1 MSCQTCNAGPMLGPQ
16 RVRSWLYQPT
26 HVPLTPQE
34 SGNCKSKDLSHGENH
49 SNSWSNT
56 SNSSNLHLNSLIQKS
71 PPKKLFNDLSFNSP
85 ILYIYICYP
94 TSQDQ
99 KNPMAPRCRATVP
112 EAGNPPRCSA
122 AHICATI
129 HQQPWQRRR
138 RFVVLTTSGLVEPV
152 ERGQQHVDVSTWKKR
167 WKSGECLE
175 IHGDRSARTYNLD

>member
-85 ILYIYICYP
+85 ILYIYIYVIQLP
-94 TSQDQ
+94 RT
-99 KNPMAPRCRATVP
+99 KKILWLHGAAPLSP
-112 EAGNPPRCSA
+112 
-122 AHICATI
+122 
-129 HQQPWQRRR
+129 
-138 RFVVLTTSGLVEPV
+138 
-152 ERGQQHVDVSTWKKR
+152 K
-167 WKSGECLE
+167 LE
-175 IHGDRSARTYNLD
+175 IHRAVARPTFAPPSTSSPGSDEGASSFSPRRDS